1 MGAKSFLEKIGV
13 LEETE
18 TPPIVIESESIK
30 SANLKTE
37 NVSIPS
43 FIETPQ
49 VDVINRIRQKIESVL
64 SNKKKSVN
72 GVDFLSM
79 MQSIEGTKSLI
90 SDESS
95 RFKTAIL
102 FAKTMNPALNKD
114 EIISSADYYIQALDE
129 VRNDFVSSTDN
140 AKKKIETN
148 RIELAAIQDRM
159 NQLKDEMKDLTVKQ
173 ASIEKEIAESSK
185 KNEEASSAFDIVY
198 NEIRDK
204 LLKDKDQILQYI

>member
-18 TPPIVIESESIK
+18 TPPIIIEPESIK

-49 VDVINRIRQKIESVL
+49 ADVINRIRQKIESIL
-64 SNKKKSVN
+64 SNKKKTIN

-102 FAKTMNPALNKD
+102 FAKTMNPSLNKD
-114 EIISSADYYIQALDE
+114 EIVSSADYYIQTLDE
-129 VRNDFVSSTDN
+129 VKSDFVSSTDN
-140 AKKKIETN
+140 AKQKIETN
-148 RIELAAIQDRM
+148 RIELDAIQDRM

-173 ASIEKEIAESSK
+173 VSIEKEIAESSK

>member
-173 ASIEKEIAESSK
+173 ASIEKEIADSSK

>member
-18 TPPIVIESESIK
+18 TPPIVIESKSIK

-43 FIETPQ
+43 FIETSQ
-49 VDVINRIRQKIESVL
+49 ADVINRIRQKIESVL

-148 RIELAAIQDRM
+148 RIELTAIQDRM